1 MSNQI
6 QIPLIHSKD
15 GNLTQTQTNTNKV
28 LRNLNN
34 QIVALQNSVNQ
45 LTILGEIK
53 LSPLTLAQFQN
64 EAGNTWILANG
75 QSVVNTDYA
84 KLTGINVVPNIT
96 ISGTNAFIKVNN
108 G

>member
-6 QIPLIHSKD
+6 QIPLIHCKD

-28 LRNLNN
+28 VSNLNN

-53 LSPLTLAQFQN
+53 LSPLTLAQVQN
-64 EAGNTWILANG
+64 EAGNTLILANG
-75 QSVVNTDYA
+75 QSVVDTEYA
-84 KLTGINVVPNIT
+84 KLTGINVDPNIT